1 MKRSTWVV
9 IERYFLRNRL
19 ENIRKPLFI
28 QIKFSTSIMASKKNP
43 GSTSP
48 KDPIP
53 MAKNKFNPNH
63 PTNQNTPKPYKS
75 ENKFGIIYKA
85 NFLP

>member
-1 MKRSTWVV
+1 
-9 IERYFLRNRL
+9 
-19 ENIRKPLFI
+19 
-28 QIKFSTSIMASKKNP
+28 MASKKNP